1 VTKDTLLPVDLLDAL
16 ESAVDTPLWAI
27 IYDRMAEV
35 AYQAEKHGYRSGPAV
50 AAVNAAHTAIIE
62 AVGGT
67 GSPRTCCSCDR
78 PTSDH
83 VLCEQCRRDFL

>member
-1 VTKDTLLPVDLLDAL
+1 MTKDTFLPVDLLDAL

-35 AYQAEKHGYRSGPAV
+35 AYQAEKHGYRSDQAV
-50 AAVNAAHTAIIE
+50 AAVKAAHTAIVE
-62 AVGGT
+62 AAGGT
-67 GSPRTCCSCDR
+67 GSPRECCNCDR

-83 VLCEQCRRDFL
+83 VICDRCRRGY